1 MSDKR
6 RGAVADGRFRMN
18 PALSLHTFARRS
30 CMKRFEH
37 WADVY
42 SQIAQGDRDR
52 DGADYTDE
60 AYAVFPRYN
69 VAQTVLDHI
78 EALDADALPG
88 CEELRPLLVHLAR
101 NATSD
106 RTKPMANPIRQRAMA
121 EEREALASLF
131 LNVTASELAQMKP
144 LFYRRVLDAG
154 AVHQW
159 REAIAATW
167 GAPDGYWYPLSEK
180 THASLVALEL
190 DRVDDVQLQARIKK
204 FFSTNAIGR
213 VIELR
218 EYDESYELDGAAAVL
233 SYTGPEGFWTA
244 PGNEWIVYCSHEG
257 TITFG
262 GAIAREI
269 GPEYPAAQYDP
280 SRPPSWLAVSH

>member
-1 MSDKR
+1 MD
-6 RGAVADGRFRMN
+6 A
-18 PALSLHTFARRS
+18 ALKLQTFARRT
-30 CMKRFEH
+30 CMERFDH
-37 WADVY
+37 WADIY
-42 SQIAQGDRDR
+42 SLMVRGDRDR
-52 DGADYTDE
+52 DGPDYTDE

-78 EALDADALPG
+78 ETLDADALPD
-88 CEELRPLLVHLAR
+88 CEQLRTLLVHLAR

-106 RTKPMANPIRQRAMA
+106 RTRPMANPIQQRAMA
-121 EEREALASLF
+121 DEREVLASLF
-131 LNVTASELAQMKP
+131 MSVTASELAQVKP
-144 LFYRRVLDAG
+144 LFYRRVLDAR

-204 FFSTNAIGR
+204 FFSANAVRR

-233 SYTGPEGFWTA
+233 SYTGAEGFWTA

-257 TITFG
+257 TITLG

-269 GPEYPAAQYDP
+269 GPEYQVTQYDP
-280 SRPPSWLAVSH
+280 SRSPHWLADSH